1 MTLHVACLPFPTY
14 QGTQAALAAM
24 LDASVRAGRETH
36 VLTYAHGAYSLTS
49 GYHVHRLKDFP
60 RVHSLRSGPS
70 LGKLALDA
78 RCIAAT
84 RRLVETL
91 RPDAVIAH
99 HVEAALAVRLSGVGP
114 FHYVAHTSLES
125 ELSVYV
131 PRLPAAAVRAVGAH
145 LDRAALGL
153 AESTAAVAP
162 ALAKRL
168 GPGVAHLPVPWT
180 VELKPP
186 IDRRPATPPTAL
198 YAGNL
203 DAYQGW
209 EDLLLGLR
217 LLREHRP
224 NARLLIAS
232 ESDPT
237 PARREAARRGVLS
250 HVDFRRLDGETARA
264 RAHADSDLAWIPRRT
279 EGGLPIKM
287 LDAFARSLPV
297 VATKR
302 AVAGLP
308 VGNACCV
315 IPNDDPAAFARES
328 ARLIDDPPARSA
340 LAEAGR
346 QYLRNHH
353 GDEAYLAALDDLT
366 GRRPAPALNPTS
378 ATPNEPRPPT
388 ARALR
393 AR

>member
-1 MTLHVACLPFPTY
+1 MILHVACLPFPTY

-24 LDASVRAGRETH
+24 LDASARAGRETH
-36 VLTYAHGAYSLTS
+36 VLTYGHSAYPLAPR
-49 GYHVHRLKDFP
+49 YHVHRLRDFP

-78 RCIAAT
+78 RCIAAA

-91 RPDAVIAH
+91 QPDAVVAH
-99 HVEAALAVRLSGVGP
+99 HVEAALAVRLAAVTP

-131 PRLPAAAVRAVGAH
+131 PRLPASAVRAVGAR
-145 LDRAALGL
+145 LDWAALAL

-162 ALAKRL
+162 ALAARL
-168 GPGVAHLPVPWT
+168 GPGVTHLPVPWT
-180 VELKPP
+180 VEAPSLV
-186 IDRRPATPPTAL
+186 DRRPTTTATLL

-209 EDLLLGLR
+209 EDLLLALR
-217 LLREHRP
+217 LLHEQRP

-232 ESDPT
+232 ESDPA

-264 RAHADSDLAWIPRRT
+264 RVHAESDLAWIPRRT

-287 LDAFARSLPV
+287 LDSFARGLPV
-297 VATKR
+297 VATTR

-308 VGNACCV
+308 VGHACCV
-315 IPNDDPAAFARES
+315 IRNDDPAAFAAES
-328 ARLIDDPPARSA
+328 ARLLDDATARAA

-346 QYLRNHH
+346 QYLETHH
-353 GDEAYLAALDDLT
+353 SDEAYLTALDDLI
-366 GRRPAPALNPTS
+366 GRR
-378 ATPNEPRPPT
+378 ATPTAATPIEPRPPT